1 MAVVAE
7 DEDEEEVAD
16 TAADGEEESEVV
28 VDAVEG
34 VAPIPV
40 DEVSI
45 NQEGEGVEAEKNFFF
60 LLQRNTHTH
69 EYKIPYKFHYASRVS
84 ITCKKMGAFTFYKS
98 FFRRKRLHF
107 KAFGEVLL
115 YQIQLIC

>member
-1 MAVVAE
+1 VAVVAE

-69 EYKIPYKFHYASRVS
+69 TNTKFRINFIMLVGFPSLAKRWELSLFINPSSDASACILKHLARS
-84 ITCKKMGAFTFYKS
+84 CSTKYN
-98 FFRRKRLHF
+98 
-107 KAFGEVLL
+107 
-115 YQIQLIC
+115 